1 MGHVSAPTAD
11 VTRVAYRFAAAHPA
25 VSTMLVGTGN
35 PDHLRADVE
44 DVLSGSLSGA
54 ELDYLRHTYGT
65 LAWHQ

>member
-1 MGHVSAPTAD
+1 MAHVGAATAD

-35 PDHLRADVE
+35 PDHLRRNVE
-44 DVLSGSLSGA
+44 DVLSGTLTEA
-54 ELDYLRHTYGT
+54 ELTYLRHTYGT